1 MKRILG
7 LFVIACILA
16 AAGYP
21 LGGARPAA
29 AQTARSTYIVTVSGK
44 AGAAPAAKLG
54 ITTTHVYAGVLNG
67 FAADLTPEQVN
78 LLKQDPSVL
87 AIEADQEYTIGAT
100 QYMDANGQPWGLDR
114 IDQKFLPLSGTYT
127 YNTTAPGVT
136 AYIIDTGIAAT
147 HPEFGGRAANVYNAV
162 GGQPDDCNGHGT
174 HVAGIVGARTYGVAK
189 AVKLRGVKVLNCNG
203 SGTTAG
209 IIAALDWV
217 RANAAKPAVANMS
230 LGGGYSAALNSAV
243 TNLSNSGVFVAV
255 AVGNS
260 ASNACNYSPAS
271 APAAYAVAATDKTD
285 KAASTSNYGTCVDLY
300 APGVGIKSTWLNGGA
315 QVLTG
320 SSMAS
325 PHAAGVAALY
335 KATLGDASSATVSAW
350 LNSNATPGVVVNAP
364 PNTPNRLLYKANF

>member
-7 LFVIACILA
+7 LFVIACILSA
-16 AAGYP
+16 ALA
-21 LGGARPAA
+21 ARPAA
-29 AQTARSTYIVTVSGK
+29 AQTASSTYIVTLK
-44 AGAAPAAKLG
+44 GANASPAAKLG
-54 ITTTHVYAGVLNG
+54 IKTNHVYSSVLNG
-67 FAADLTPEQVN
+67 FAADLTPEQVAQ
-78 LLKQDPSVL
+78 LKADPSV
-87 AIEADQEYTIGAT
+87 AEIEADQEYTISAT
-100 QYMDANGQPWGLDR
+100 QYMDANGDPWGLDR
-114 IDQKFLPLSGTYT
+114 IDQKFLPLSGSYT

-136 AYIIDTGIAAT
+136 AYIIDTGIAVT
-147 HPEFGGRAANVYNAV
+147 HPEFGGRAANVFNSA
-162 GGQPDDCNGHGT
+162 GGQADDCNGHGT

-189 AVKLRGVKVLNCNG
+189 AVKLRGVKVLNCAG

-230 LGGGYSAALNSAV
+230 LGGGFSSALNAAV

-271 APAAYAVAATDKTD
+271 AAAAYAVAATDKTD
-285 KAASTSNYGTCVDLY
+285 KAAATSNYGSCVDIY

-335 KATLGDASSATVSAW
+335 KASLGDASSATVTAW
-350 LNSNATPGVVVNAP
+350 LNSNATPNVVVNAP
-364 PNTPNRLLYKANF
+364 PNTPNRLLYKGNF